1 MTLVVA
7 LWLFFR
13 VFGIDM
19 AGTKGGLLVIVGGI
33 PGWVIS
39 FRFVRKSS
47 KSVLS

>member
-1 MTLVVA
+1 MTRVVS

-19 AGTKGGLLVIVGGI
+19 AGIKGGLLLIVGGI
-33 PGWVIS
+33 PGCVIS
-39 FRFVRKSS
+39 DRFVRKSS